1 MLAYSANWPTIALAG
16 GLFLLGVFALEAAG
30 FDGGLLKVGLVFVA
44 AFAANAVRPLRQS
57 A

>member
-1 MLAYSANWPTIALAG
+1 MLADRANWPTIALAG

-44 AFAANAVRPLRQS
+44 AFAANAVRPLRPS